1 MLKKTVVEE
10 NSESKTTT
18 SNRSGGWI
26 LKVNNSIRRATP
38 VSSSHRF
45 QWGDQ
50 HLLQHAQGTFE
61 YHGEDAGAVSSYFHI
76 VADGVSSPFGRHSL
90 VQYDGVLVS
99 SAVLSME
106 VVKCVRVVLEEMT
119 NHNREQLDQAAFE
132 GAIVDAIR
140 TARINCFHHRKSRVA
155 TTLAVS
161 YFNRWTGKLL
171 TFSLG
176 DSKCLVVRR
185 GAVVYETMAVLREFN
200 VPTVVNLREQVVP
213 KDYVVQSFV
222 LQEGDV
228 CLTFSDGVGDNL
240 YKDDVTATLAAPELW
255 DSEASGLQ
263 SVCDQLVDMAKMDEE
278 SGVCIKDLGDK
289 EHALY
294 PFATAAVLEYRKR
307 TLEESKLAAG
317 GPLDASGVDHMAVSL
332 ELMKKHDGKQIF
344 DRHVLLR
351 RPSRKHHYS
360 LMQLRL
366 MAQMQTKKPDDITLF
381 MTRFM

>member
-161 YFNRWTGKLL
+161 YFNRWTV
-171 TFSLG
+171 FSCATW
-176 DSKCLVVRR
+176 SCCL
-185 GAVVYETMAVLREFN
+185 
-200 VPTVVNLREQVVP
+200 
-213 KDYVVQSFV
+213 
-222 LQEGDV
+222 
-228 CLTFSDGVGDNL
+228 
-240 YKDDVTATLAAPELW
+240 
-255 DSEASGLQ
+255 
-263 SVCDQLVDMAKMDEE
+263 
-278 SGVCIKDLGDK
+278 
-289 EHALY
+289 
-294 PFATAAVLEYRKR
+294 
-307 TLEESKLAAG
+307 
-317 GPLDASGVDHMAVSL
+317 
-332 ELMKKHDGKQIF
+332 
-344 DRHVLLR
+344 
-351 RPSRKHHYS
+351 
-360 LMQLRL
+360 
-366 MAQMQTKKPDDITLF
+366 
-381 MTRFM
+381 